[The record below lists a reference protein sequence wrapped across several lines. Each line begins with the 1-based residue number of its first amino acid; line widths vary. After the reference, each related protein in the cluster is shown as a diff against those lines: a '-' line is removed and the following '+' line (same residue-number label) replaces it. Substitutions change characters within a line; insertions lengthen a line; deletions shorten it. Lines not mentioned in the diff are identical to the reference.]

1 LYLHFAF
8 TVLKATNNVLRNAF
22 IECRRAEA
30 RKLTVAAVMAELK
43 NDASELALEEALRLW
58 NRFREWWNAVV
69 ALIAV
74 SED

>member
-1 LYLHFAF
+1 
-8 TVLKATNNVLRNAF
+8 
-22 IECRRAEA
+22 
-30 RKLTVAAVMAELK
+30 MAELK

>member
-1 LYLHFAF
+1 
-8 TVLKATNNVLRNAF
+8 
-22 IECRRAEA
+22 
-30 RKLTVAAVMAELK
+30 MAELK

-74 SED
+74 SEYRMYESVRVHR